1 MKRGFSL
8 LFAALLSACFLV
20 GGFSAFGASDISVQ
34 NALLSNVPYLE
45 SVSFTN
51 AEIDGGF
58 SKDKTNFT
66 VTLKDPSV
74 SPMLK
79 SYKVSGDAKVFVT
92 YGYDELNRQT
102 GIIVTLSFDSGSII
116 YTFSYS
122 NAQEY
127 AVNGNK
133 NLSALTCEYGEVQ
146 PEINSEDTVYRLYI
160 PSDLTKLDITPV
172 TEDVNAR
179 CEPLSIEINTDQQPE
194 LSFTVVASDGSTKHY
209 KFKIKRVNKTIEE
222 VRAEM
227 EAEDFVTFVTNE
239 KFYQKP
245 LFIIIVCSVAGGILV
260 IAILAA
266 VTKRITINPYDKE
279 EKSFYARP

>member
-1 MKRGFSL
+1 MKRGYSL
-8 LFAALLSACFLV
+8 LIAALISACFLIT
-20 GGFSAFGASDISVQ
+20 GFSAFAENDISVQ

-66 VTLKDPSV
+66 VTLSDPSE

-79 SYKVSGDAKVFVT
+79 SYKVSGDAKIFVT
-92 YGYDELNRQT
+92 YDYDELNRQSAV
-102 GIIVTLSFDSGSII
+102 IVTLSFDSGSII

-122 NAQEY
+122 NPQEY

-146 PEINSEDTVYRLYI
+146 PELNSEDTVYKLYI

-179 CEPLSIEINTDQQPE
+179 CEPLSIEINADQQPE

-209 KFKIKRVNKTIEE
+209 KFKIKRVDKTVEA
-222 VRAEM
+222 VKAEM
-227 EAEDFVTFVTNE
+227 EAEDFVTFVTTE
-239 KFYQKP
+239 RFYEKP
-245 LFIIIVCSVAGGILV
+245 LFMIIVCSVAGGILI

-266 VTKRITINPYDKE
+266 VTKRITINPYDKD
-279 EKSFYARP
+279 EKSFYA

>member
-1 MKRGFSL
+1 M
-8 LFAALLSACFLV
+8 LFAALISACFLIT
-20 GGFSAFGASDISVQ
+20 GFSAFGDSDISVQ

-45 SVSFTN
+45 SISFTN

-66 VTLKDPSV
+66 VTLNDPSE

-92 YGYDELNRQT
+92 YDYDELSRQT
-102 GIIVTLSFDSGSII
+102 GIIVTLSFERGSII

-133 NLSALTCEYGEVQ
+133 NLSALTCEYTEVQ
-146 PEINSEDTVYRLYI
+146 PAINSEDTVYKLYI

-179 CEPLSIEINTDQQPE
+179 CEPLRIEINAEQQPE

-209 KFKIKRVNKTIEE
+209 KFKIKRVDKTVEE
-222 VRAEM
+222 VKAEM

-239 KFYQKP
+239 KFYEKP
-245 LFIIIVCSVAGGILV
+245 LFTIIVCSVAGGILV

-279 EKSFYARP
+279 EKSFYAKP

>member
-8 LFAALLSACFLV
+8 LIAALISTCCLF
-20 GGFSAFGASDISVQ
+20 GGFTAFADDDASVQ

-45 SVSFTN
+45 SVSFSN
-51 AEIDGGF
+51 ADIDGGF

-66 VTLKDPSV
+66 VTLDDPSV

-79 SYKVSGDAKVFVT
+79 SYKVSGESKVFVT
-92 YGYDELNRQT
+92 YSYDEMSRQS
-102 GIIVTLSFDSGSII
+102 GIIVTLSFESGSII
-116 YTFSYS
+116 YTFNYS

-127 AVNGNK
+127 AVTGNN
-133 NLSALTCEYGEVQ
+133 NLSALTCEYTEVQ
-146 PEINSEDTVYRLYI
+146 PAINSEDTVYKLYI
-160 PSDLTKLDITPV
+160 PSDLTSLDITPV

-179 CEPLSIEINTDQQPE
+179 CEPLSIEINSDQQPE

-209 KFKIKRVNKTIEE
+209 KFKIKRVDKTLEE
-222 VRAEM
+222 VKAEM
-227 EAEDFVTFVTNE
+227 AAEDYVTFVTNE

-245 LFIIIVCSVAGGILV
+245 LFIIIVCSVAGGILI
-260 IAILAA
+260 IAVLAA

-279 EKSFYARP
+279 EKKFYA

>member
-8 LFAALLSACFLV
+8 LFAALISACFLL
-20 GGFSAFGASDISVQ
+20 GGFTAFGENDISVQ

-102 GIIVTLSFDSGSII
+102 GSFRH
-116 YTFSYS
+116 
-122 NAQEY
+122 
-127 AVNGNK
+127 
-133 NLSALTCEYGEVQ
+133 L
-146 PEINSEDTVYRLYI
+146 
-160 PSDLTKLDITPV
+160 PS
-172 TEDVNAR
+172 
-179 CEPLSIEINTDQQPE
+179 C
-194 LSFTVVASDGSTKHY
+194 
-209 KFKIKRVNKTIEE
+209 
-222 VRAEM
+222 
-227 EAEDFVTFVTNE
+227 
-239 KFYQKP
+239 
-245 LFIIIVCSVAGGILV
+245 VAGGADSV
-260 IAILAA
+260 
-266 VTKRITINPYDKE
+266 
-279 EKSFYARP
+279 FG